1 MSEALLAEG
10 VSIGVSSQTLGKI
23 AFVSAT
29 ALARRTFT
37 TPLGPG
43 AVARSEADE
52 FWRASI
58 VALDVVGR
66 PADHPDNAKSA
77 RPVAIRLHQR
87 A

>member
-10 VSIGVSSQTLGKI
+10 ISIGVSSQTLGKI

-43 AVARSEADE
+43 AVAREQNPMRFGGSQSSLSTLWED
-52 FWRASI
+52 RRI
-58 VALDVVGR
+58 TQITPN
-66 PADHPDNAKSA
+66 PAD
-77 RPVAIRLHQR
+77 Q
-87 A
+87 